1 MSQYLDGHR
10 VLRKNVAMAK
20 PMQQNNF
27 SGIAWLETS
36 LACQAKSSISPFR
49 LALHIPRRRSLVA
62 SPFRNNADYVL

>member
-10 VLRKNVAMAK
+10 VLKKMLQMAK
-20 PMQQNNF
+20 PMQHF